1 MAKLTNT
8 SSDDWE
14 VPTLGPGVVVA
25 AGESVD
31 IPDELA
37 GGFVDPDRWK
47 VELPKAKPAARS
59 KDEGE

>member
-1 MAKLTNT
+1 MVKLTNI

-37 GGFVDPDRWK
+37 GGFVDPVRWK
-47 VELPKAKPAARS
+47 VEQPKAKAAA
-59 KDEGE
+59 KDKEE

>member
-1 MAKLTNT
+1 MAKLTNV

-14 VPTLGPGVVVA
+14 VPALGPGVVVA
-25 AGESVD
+25 AGQTVD

-47 VELPKAKPAARS
+47 VEQPRAKAAA
-59 KDEGE
+59 KDKGE